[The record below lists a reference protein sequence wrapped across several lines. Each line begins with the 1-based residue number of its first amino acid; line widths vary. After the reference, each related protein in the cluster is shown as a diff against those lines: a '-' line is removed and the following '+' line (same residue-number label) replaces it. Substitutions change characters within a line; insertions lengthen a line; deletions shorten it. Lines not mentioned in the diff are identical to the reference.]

1 MARKVIDIIY
11 NLVRKRLTLKG
22 DGTGITSLP
31 RSDQVERGMQ
41 NVFKRLREGGYNPV
55 SAEKVIK
62 NEDDLARVLQEIN
75 QKQRAE
81 ATARQKAAERL
92 ERVMDKMNRG
102 IPLNPSDQAS
112 LEGSGF
118 KTTLDAFKGFE
129 PKVIPGGKKPRDKKS
144 KGGLMN
150 AVKKLQKKFGKNII
164 QKGKAS
170 KKSEKK
176 KLQDLFR
183 EFNRKNKAGGG
194 LAYMLGEP
202 REEMAAGGTALRRLL
217 QFLNKQSGKTGSQAL
232 KEMKLSDQVKFF
244 AEKQGFNPD
253 QARIEYLEQVLDA
266 LKADR
271 KMIRGLEPG
280 APSTV
285 TGKAK
290 DEMELIADKMFK
302 ESFLKTTQGGRFRG
316 LSSEAIDSSIMELEG
331 ILKNLKTK
339 GRKLNANGGRIGL
352 ASGGTYTQSLPSVAD
367 LQRQFGQASMPNYEG
382 GKIVYDTGSGFIY
395 ERPGQRGFEYVNPK
409 TGVYTSLGSMFTD
422 LPELL
427 DSGVAMRNPN
437 DPVRLAQEAAAATR
451 AKVNIPTPTPT
462 PTPTPSQRPIVTE
475 GDTMFAVNPNQTR
488 EVIGTVP
495 EQTPMTFSSDFQKF
509 LSDPREVRD
518 RSMQTPTPG
527 TLRLEDI
534 DQTGMPRP
542 ITQED
547 VDTFNFRPTGSD
559 PLSQNI
565 FSGVF
570 NALVGARPQ
579 GVESL
584 SLANTF
590 EENLALNEKRRLANQ
605 AFRQGAMDLLSR
617 RDSLTNEDIIDFGKN
632 LGIPENVS
640 SDVLNRLPN
649 IMEGLR
655 SEGGLSG
662 IIPPEFRLGKIIGSP
677 DALYGADPRLADDP
691 LAGSF
696 SGGITLDGRTF
707 RTEQDAIAGL
717 GLERYNQLMATGG
730 RVGFADGG
738 MSRRTFLKIMAA
750 LAAFPLVGK
759 LTKTAKVAKGTAPL
773 VTKTSEMPEH
783 FPKLVEKILRE
794 GQVVKKDFVK
804 KTGDVTTYR
813 HPDRP
818 DIELTIEGEG
828 NRIQLDFD
836 TDQGMRGGYEF
847 KKGDIIDEPT
857 SRMRGKRGPDEF
869 IEGEVK
875 YKGDTE
881 GNYYKDFEEGIDTGT
896 ENLDEFAGVRKQ
908 KTSKSK
914 INLDQDFAAGGLAGL
929 LGE

>member
-164 QKGKAS
+164 QKGKAPKKS
-170 KKSEKK
+170 KKKELREAIEGFKK
-176 KLQDLFR
+176 R
-183 EFNRKNKAGGG
+183 NMAGGG

-202 REEMAAGGTALRRLL
+202 REEMAAGGMALRRLL

-232 KEMKLSDQVKFF
+232 KEMKLPDQVKFF

-271 KMIRGLEPG
+271 KLIKSLEP
-280 APSTV
+280 SSS
-285 TGKAK
+285 K
-290 DEMELIADKMFK
+290 DAMEEVADSLFK
-302 ESFLKTTQGGRFRG
+302 TEFVDKTQSGRFRG

-352 ASGGTYTQSLPSVAD
+352 ANGGTFTQSLPSLAD
-367 LQRQFGQASMPNYEG
+367 IRRQYGEFAVPNFEG
-382 GKIVYDTGSGFIY
+382 GEIVYDTGDGGFIY
-395 ERPGQRGFEYVNPK
+395 QRPGQYGFEYFSPQSK
-409 TGVYTSLGSMFTD
+409 SFTSLGSGFTD
-422 LPELL
+422 LQDLL
-427 DSGVAMRNPN
+427 DSGSVMRNPN

-451 AKVNIPTPTPT
+451 AKVNIPTPT

-509 LSDPREVRD
+509 LSYPREVRD
-518 RSMQTPTPG
+518 RSMQTTEAALQAMERAG
-527 TLRLEDI
+527 TL
-534 DQTGMPRP
+534 
-542 ITQED
+542 
-547 VDTFNFRPTGSD
+547 TGSD

-632 LGIPENVS
+632 LGVPENVS
-640 SDVLNRLPN
+640 SDVLNRLPT

-655 SEGGLSG
+655 SEGGLCG
-662 IIPPEFRLGKIIGSP
+662 IITPEFGLGKIMGAP

-696 SGGITLDGRTF
+696 SGGFTLDGRRF
-707 RTEQDAIAGL
+707 LTEQDAIAGL

-759 LTKTAKVAKGTAPL
+759 LTKTAKVAKGIAPL

-783 FPKLVEKILRE
+783 FPKLLEKILRE

-847 KKGDIIDEPT
+847 RKGDIIDEPT

-875 YKGDTE
+875 YKTSGDGYT
-881 GNYYKDFEEGIDTGT
+881 KDFEEGIDTGT

>member
-11 NLVRKRLTLKG
+11 NLVRKRLAVFNTKASGSGITRIPTDRQIKKSMEDVFQTLK
-22 DGTGITSLP
+22 D
-31 RSDQVERGMQ
+31 
-41 NVFKRLREGGYNPV
+41 GGYNVV
-55 SAEKVIK
+55 SAEKAIQ
-62 NEDDLARVLQEIN
+62 NEDDLARILTKIQQDKI
-75 QKQRAE
+75 AD

-150 AVKKLQKKFGKNII
+150 AIKNLLKKSKPKKSGDKIYGVGGEEIDVADLKKSLGLDEATDKKSMEDLEKKLQMIIGKERTKHAKGGLMNAVKKLQKKFGKNII
-164 QKGKAS
+164 QKGKAP

-202 REEMAAGGTALRRLL
+202 R
-217 QFLNKQSGKTGSQAL
+217 
-232 KEMKLSDQVKFF
+232 V
-244 AEKQGFNPD
+244 
-253 QARIEYLEQVLDA
+253 
-266 LKADR
+266 
-271 KMIRGLEPG
+271 GL
-280 APSTV
+280 
-285 TGKAK
+285 
-290 DEMELIADKMFK
+290 
-302 ESFLKTTQGGRFRG
+302 
-316 LSSEAIDSSIMELEG
+316 
-331 ILKNLKTK
+331 
-339 GRKLNANGGRIGL
+339 ANGG
-352 ASGGTYTQSLPSVAD
+352 TFTQSLPSLESIREQYGESAVPS
-367 LQRQFGQASMPNYEG
+367 LEG
-382 GKIVYDTGSGFIY
+382 GEIVYDTGNSLIY
-395 ERPGQRGFEYVNPK
+395 QRPGQRGFELFNPRE
-409 TGVYTSLGSMFTD
+409 GYFTSLGSGFAN
-422 LPELL
+422 LQELFDFGGL
-427 DSGVAMRNPN
+427 MRNPN

-462 PTPTPSQRPIVTE
+462 P
-475 GDTMFAVNPNQTR
+475 
-488 EVIGTVP
+488 
-495 EQTPMTFSSDFQKF
+495 
-509 LSDPREVRD
+509 
-518 RSMQTPTPG
+518 MQTPTPKPTPKPTPTPTPMQTPTPTPIQTPIPG

-640 SDVLNRLPN
+640 SDVLNRLPT

-662 IIPPEFRLGKIIGSP
+662 IIPPEFGLGKIMGSP

-696 SGGITLDGRTF
+696 SGGFTLDGRRF
-707 RTEQDAIAGL
+707 LTEQDAIAGL

-847 KKGDIIDEPT
+847 RKGDIIDEPT
-857 SRMRGKRGPDEF
+857 SKMRGKRGPDEF

-875 YKGDTE
+875 YKTSGDGYT
-881 GNYYKDFEEGIDTGT
+881 KDFEEGIDTGT
-896 ENLDEFAGVRKQ
+896 ENLDEFAGVGKQ

>member
-129 PKVIPGGKKPRDKKS
+129 PKVIPGGKKPRDKKL

-164 QKGKAS
+164 QKGKAPKKS
-170 KKSEKK
+170 KKKE
-176 KLQDLFR
+176 LQDLFR

-202 REEMAAGGTALRRLL
+202 RVDL
-217 QFLNKQSGKTGSQAL
+217 
-232 KEMKLSDQVKFF
+232 
-244 AEKQGFNPD
+244 
-253 QARIEYLEQVLDA
+253 
-266 LKADR
+266 
-271 KMIRGLEPG
+271 
-280 APSTV
+280 
-285 TGKAK
+285 
-290 DEMELIADKMFK
+290 
-302 ESFLKTTQGGRFRG
+302 
-316 LSSEAIDSSIMELEG
+316 
-331 ILKNLKTK
+331 
-339 GRKLNANGGRIGL
+339 ANGGTSDFQKFL
-352 ASGGTYTQSLPSVAD
+352 STQSLPS
-367 LQRQFGQASMPNYEG
+367 LQDIRKQYGEFAVPSLEG
-382 GKIVYDTGSGFIY
+382 GKIVYDTGTSLVY
-395 ERPGQRGFEYVNPK
+395 QRPGQRGFELFNPRE
-409 TGVYTSLGSMFTD
+409 GYFTSLGSGFTD
-422 LPELL
+422 LQDLL
-427 DSGVAMRNPN
+427 DTSVIRNPN

-518 RSMQTPTPG
+518 RSMQTTEADLQAMERAG
-527 TLRLEDI
+527 TL
-534 DQTGMPRP
+534 
-542 ITQED
+542 
-547 VDTFNFRPTGSD
+547 TGSD

-640 SDVLNRLPN
+640 SDVLNRLPT

-662 IIPPEFRLGKIIGSP
+662 IMPPEFRLGKIIGSP

-847 KKGDIIDEPT
+847 RKGDIIDEPT

-875 YKGDTE
+875 YKTSGDGYT
-881 GNYYKDFEEGIDTGT
+881 KDFEEGIDTGT
-896 ENLDEFAGVRKQ
+896 ENLDEFAGVGKQ

-914 INLDQDFAAGGLAGL
+914 INLDQDFAAGGLADL